1 MRRLKAKAARDHH
14 DASSPAPSRS
24 GSKPPCVELSS
35 SLADVASGASAATVD
50 EELVSQISSS
60 ALVRIPQLLAAA
72 KERGSCAV
80 ECAAVRACLTE
91 RIWQCLQGGLA
102 SVGAAIIVN
111 SQLWESLPMIL
122 ACIDAVDARSSER
135 ARIADA
141 FLCSPSFPER
151 FLGDVFERVSPDFAI
166 KSIRKRHVEL
176 RSFPLLY
183 QHAVFKELTWI
194 CSQFE
199 FNQVFGTLLISA
211 IACYPELPVLAFAKE
226 RLPRFFDARKKAFLQ
241 NPSAHLLP
249 SLPPPATA
257 PSCYSVPSH
266 VNVQC
271 VSDASGLLQCIDM
284 VRTNSIVGIDMEW
297 SGAGV
302 LSHAFGQPPADVIQI
317 GNSPSSLL
325 CSVFLLDTR
334 AIRHEV
340 SLIQTLFHE
349 LFSSTRTVLVCDFS
363 ADRLALSAAFPDV
376 TFPDMAAP
384 QLRDLSLTGGKV
396 KKSLSS
402 LAKEFCEINLSKSW
416 QICGWNFR
424 PWLPPQLEYAAADV
438 LVLHMVHEKQ
448 QS

>member
-14 DASSPAPSRS
+14 DASSPTAPSRS
-24 GSKPPCVELSS
+24 APKPLTVELSS
-35 SLADVASGASAATVD
+35 SFANAASGASAATFD
-50 EELVSQISSS
+50 EELVSQIASSS
-60 ALVRIPQLLAAA
+60 LVRIPQLLAAV
-72 KERGSCAV
+72 KERRGCAA

-91 RIWQCLQGGLA
+91 RIGHCLQGGLA

-111 SQLWESLPMIL
+111 SQLWELPMIV

-135 ARIADA
+135 SRMVDS
-141 FLCSPSFPER
+141 FLCCPSFPER
-151 FLGDVFERVSPDFAI
+151 FLGDVLERVSPDFAI
-166 KSIRKRHVEL
+166 KSIRKRRIEL

-183 QHAVFKELTWI
+183 QHAVYKELTWI
-194 CSQFE
+194 CAQFE
-199 FNQVFGTLLISA
+199 FNQVLGTLLISA

-226 RLPRFFDARKKAFLQ
+226 RLPRFFDARKKAFLE
-241 NPSAHLLP
+241 NPSAPLLP

-266 VNVQC
+266 VNVQY
-271 VSDASGLLQCIDM
+271 VSDASGLLQCIAM
-284 VRTNSIVGIDMEW
+284 VRTNSIVGMDMEW

-325 CSVFLLDTR
+325 CSVFVLDTR

-340 SLIQTLFHE
+340 SLVQTLFHE

-384 QLRDLSLTGGKV
+384 QLRDLSLTGAKV

-402 LAKEFCEINLSKSW
+402 LAKDFCEIDLSKAW

-424 PWLPPQLEYAAADV
+424 PWLPSQLEYAAADV

-448 QS
+448 LS